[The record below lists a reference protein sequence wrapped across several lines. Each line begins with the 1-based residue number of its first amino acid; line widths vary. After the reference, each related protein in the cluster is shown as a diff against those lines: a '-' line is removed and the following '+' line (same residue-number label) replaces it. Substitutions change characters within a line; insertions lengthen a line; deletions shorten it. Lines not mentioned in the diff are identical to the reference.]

1 MALLAAMKFH
11 CAAVHLEQP
20 ASQKWHA
27 LLSAIRSGITYF
39 QQLVFNRVSSSS
51 SSRYP
56 WFAVKTPYIALR
68 TSEGLPVRCHTQ
80 GRGIHVESHAP
91 PLSF

>member
-20 ASQKWHA
+20 GLQKWPA

-39 QQLVFNRVSSSS
+39 QQLVFNRVSSCF
-51 SSRYP
+51 SR
-56 WFAVKTPYIALR
+56 
-68 TSEGLPVRCHTQ
+68 
-80 GRGIHVESHAP
+80 
-91 PLSF
+91 